1 MAFLKPSE
9 QQLIQSTIV
18 NWENQAQITLVTTGH
33 KEDASFQALSDE
45 FLSLNPH
52 PEIKII
58 KKESGLPGFQL
69 KDNLLFSAFPLERE
83 LEAFIEALSQLTTAV
98 PETGKLSSDIQKSL
112 SQIHMP
118 VRLTLYIALQCPF
131 CPVMVK
137 TLIPLALNCPHMLLH
152 IIDGS
157 LFPESASKDKVMSAP
172 CLILEDEFRW
182 TGQVSAQEI
191 LAMILSRDPS
201 QLSPETLKT
210 ILEQGEADWIIQAMI
225 KKNQIFD
232 GFIRLLLHEHW
243 AVRLGAMVVVEELAD
258 TAPKLAALLCPILMD
273 KFDEADVSVKGDI
286 LYALGLAGNAE
297 TLAWIRSKRPD
308 MDNQDLIDAAED
320 AIENLESDF
329 PM

>member
-9 QQLIQSTIV
+9 QQLIQSSIG
-18 NWENQAQITLVTTGH
+18 NRENQAEITLVTTGH
-33 KEDASFQALSDE
+33 KEDASFQALSE
-45 FLSLNPH
+45 ELLSLKPH
-52 PEIKII
+52 PEIKFI

-83 LEAFIEALSQLTTAV
+83 LEPFLDALAQLTNPAPEAV
-98 PETGKLSSDIQKSL
+98 KLSSDIRENL

-137 TLIPLALNCPHMLLH
+137 TLIPLALNCSHMLLH

-191 LAMILSRDPS
+191 LGMILSRDPS

-210 ILEQGEADWIIQAMI
+210 ILEQGDADWLIQAMI

-232 GFIRLLLHEHW
+232 GVIKLLLHENW
-243 AVRLGAMVVVEELAD
+243 SVRLGAMVVVEELAE
-258 TAPKLAALLCPILMD
+258 TAPKLAGLFCPVLMD
-273 KFDEADVSVKGDI
+273 RFDGAEVTVKGDI
-286 LYALGLAGNAE
+286 LYALGLAGNVE

-308 MDNQDLIDAAED
+308 MEHHDLIDAAED
-320 AIENLESDF
+320 AMENLENNL
-329 PM
+329 